1 MKALSI
7 SLLLAAT
14 AASAAPRRIAVVV
27 GANQGALGRSDL
39 RYSYRDAQDVA
50 DALVQV
56 GEFAPQDVHVLQ
68 DPAPETVL
76 ATLDHEL
83 ARLRTLH
90 GESML
95 LFYYSGHADG
105 GALYP
110 AGKALSFADLRTRLE
125 SDAATIRVGIIDACS
140 GGAWTGAKGLH
151 PAPPFAV
158 HVPLELSGEG
168 SVLIASSSG
177 VETAHES
184 GDLLGS
190 YFTHHLVAALRGAA
204 DRRGDGVVTVTD
216 AFAYAKE
223 RTIRDSA
230 AVSMQPQHPSFF
242 MNLRGRAD
250 LALARVDTSPT
261 VVDLEETEGPLQ
273 LIHLSTGVVV
283 LEVPEGRRALKLS
296 VPPGRYLLRRE
307 GPQGNYAREV
317 SVEAG
322 KSVRV
327 REEDLQLT
335 GIGERSSK
343 RWASTSEGWPLALN
357 DRPLT
362 LYKGLAQFDI
372 GLLLTEDNRPLARD
386 TSPAIEGA
394 LRYGLTDR
402 ITLSFSAPGGI
413 CLGSQSCTNYVT
425 MPGGQIDVGVVSSRW
440 GDVAATIGI
449 GNDPQGNAPIL
460 GGFVARVQ
468 GGPLALVLAPQLR
481 YHFTNGPTYWSYQ
494 ATGQLVVQALERL
507 SFDAGVVLRGSFDV
521 PSPFDFD
528 PRRGTGGVVPLT
540 LGTTFAFGR
549 HFDARAQVTFANLQA
564 RGTVGPGDF
573 YTLGFALSVRP

>member
-1 MKALSI
+1 MKAVF

-14 AASAAPRRIAVVV
+14 AASAAPRRVAVVV

-39 RYSYRDAQDVA
+39 RYSYRDAHDIA

-56 GEFAPQDVHVLQ
+56 GEFARQDVHVLE

-83 ARLRTLH
+83 ARLRTIH

-250 LALARVDTSPT
+250 LPLARVDTSPT

-307 GPQGNYAREV
+307 GTQGNYAREV

-335 GIGERSSK
+335 GIGDRSSK

-362 LYKGLAQFDI
+362 LYQGLAQFDI
-372 GLLLTEDNRPLARD
+372 GLLLLEDNRPGGRKS
-386 TSPAIEGA
+386 SPALAPA

-402 ITLSFSAPGGI
+402 LTLSFSAPGGI
-413 CLGSQSCTNYVT
+413 CLGSSCTSYVT
-425 MPGGQIDVGVVSSRW
+425 MPGGELDAGIVSSPWADLAANVGV
-440 GDVAATIGI
+440 
-449 GNDPQGNAPIL
+449 GNDPKGDAPMF

-468 GGPLALVLAPQLR
+468 GGPLALVVAPQLR
-481 YHFTNGPTYWSYQ
+481 YQLVDNGPNYWSYQ
-494 ATGQLVVQALERL
+494 ASGLLVVQALDRL
-507 SFDAGVVLRGSFDV
+507 AFDAGLVLRASFD
-521 PSPFDFD
+521 SPNPFTRDLF
-528 PRRGTGGVVPLT
+528 RNRGGDVPLT
-540 LGTTFAFGR
+540 LGATYTFGR
-549 HFDARAQVTFANLQA
+549 HFDVRTQLTFANLRASGQA
-564 RGTVGPGDF
+564 GPGDV
-573 YTLGFALSVRP
+573 YTLGFVLSVRP